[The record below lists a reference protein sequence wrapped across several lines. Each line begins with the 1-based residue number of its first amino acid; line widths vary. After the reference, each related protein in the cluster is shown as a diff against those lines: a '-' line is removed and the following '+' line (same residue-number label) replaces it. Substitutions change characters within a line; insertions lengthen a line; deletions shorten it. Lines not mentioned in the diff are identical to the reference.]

1 MVSEHVLFYEITPL
15 LLTRT
20 REYFTTVYV
29 VRVHCSIVTGSS
41 ATEHMLSPAQ
51 TVCLLQ
57 TTPPPLPLVTNNVLQ
72 VFRSTPR
79 RVRLPAR
86 STAPCWLTCWLPRG
100 AAAIRWTLS
109 YGRSGRGRAR
119 PPPFAARYDRRIA
132 NLLWNCPWLVTV
144 RGFCVSRDRIV
155 VVYVLGRAPRSRWVS
170 AF

>member
-57 TTPPPLPLVTNNVLQ
+57 TTPPPLPLSPIM
-72 VFRSTPR
+72 FYK
-79 RVRLPAR
+79 
-86 STAPCWLTCWLPRG
+86 C
-100 AAAIRWTLS
+100 
-109 YGRSGRGRAR
+109 
-119 PPPFAARYDRRIA
+119 
-132 NLLWNCPWLVTV
+132 
-144 RGFCVSRDRIV
+144 
-155 VVYVLGRAPRSRWVS
+155 LGRHLGASGYRPGPLRP
-170 AF
+170 AD

>member
-1 MVSEHVLFYEITPL
+1 MNSRIFHDRVRCSCSLFNSHGVECDWAHV
-15 LLTRT
+15 
-20 REYFTTVYV
+20 VA
-29 VRVHCSIVTGSS
+29 GSDR
-41 ATEHMLSPAQ
+41 LSPPDHAPS
-51 TVCLLQ
+51 
-57 TTPPPLPLVTNNVLQ
+57 PPAVTNNVLQ

-86 STAPCWLTCWLPRG
+86 SAAPCWLTCWLPRG
-100 AAAIRWTLS
+100 AAAIRWALS